1 MASPSKKKTRISHKR
16 MVTNIRDVFNSAA
29 PQERLEGMNWYLKAH
44 VEANAMATKYRIP
57 TAQAVGVVAAL
68 SPGNVWERNL
78 EHARL
83 LINDFKAGL
92 RGADLPLVGSYGR
105 NNVTKSERIL
115 LGEDPRDV
123 LGGLKVRAFYECL
136 LNPWNP
142 ADSAVCIDRHAKS
155 IAMGYRVLD
164 KDASVSPK
172 QYALISAAYRAAANE
187 LQLAPHQIQ
196 AITWVAWRNRILRG
210 EV

>member
-1 MASPSKKKTRISHKR
+1 MKAGAKKTRVSTRR
-16 MVTNIRDVFNSAA
+16 MVANIRTVFDSAV

-57 TAQAVGVVAAL
+57 TAVAVGVVAAL
-68 SPGNVWERNL
+68 SPGNVWERNM
-78 EHARL
+78 EHARIL
-83 LINDFKAGL
+83 VNDFRVGL

-142 ADSAVCIDRHAKS
+142 KDSAVCIDRHAKS
-155 IAMGYRVLD
+155 VALGRRVLD
-164 KDASVSPK
+164 KEASVSPK
-172 QYALISAAYRAAANE
+172 QYALISAAYKAAATE
-187 LQLAPHQIQ
+187 LQVAPHVVQ
-196 AITWVAWRNRILRG
+196 AVTWVAWRNRILRG

>member
-1 MASPSKKKTRISHKR
+1 MKPQTKKNRVSAQR
-16 MVTNIRDVFNSAA
+16 MVTNIRDAFDKASS
-29 PQERLEGMNWYLKAH
+29 QERLEGMHWYLNAH
-44 VEANAMATKYRIP
+44 VEANATATKYRIP

-68 SPGNVWERNL
+68 SPGNSWDRNM

-105 NNVTKSERIL
+105 SNVVKSERIL
-115 LGEDPRDV
+115 LGEDPRNV

-142 ADSAVCIDRHAKS
+142 KDGAVCIDRHAKS
-155 IAMGYRVLD
+155 VAFGYRVLD
-164 KDASVSPK
+164 KEASIKPK
-172 QYALISAAYRAAANE
+172 QYALIAAAYKAAANE
-187 LQLAPHQIQ
+187 LQVAAHVVQ
-196 AITWVAWRNRILRG
+196 AVTWVAWRNRILKG
-210 EV
+210 DV

>member
-1 MASPSKKKTRISHKR
+1 MASPSKKKTRISQKR
-16 MVTNIRDVFNSAA
+16 MVANIRDVFNSAA
-29 PQERLEGMNWYLKAH
+29 PQERLEGMNWYLKANI
-44 VEANAMATKYRIP
+44 ECEAMATKYRIP
-57 TAQAVGVVAAL
+57 TATAVGVVAAL
-68 SPGNVWERNL
+68 SPGNSWERNM

-105 NNVTKSERIL
+105 NNVVKSERIL
-115 LGEDPRDV
+115 LGEDPREV

-142 ADSAVCIDRHAKS
+142 KDSAVCIDRHAKS
-155 IAMGYRVLD
+155 VAFGYRVLD
-164 KDASVSPK
+164 KEASIKPK
-172 QYALISAAYRAAANE
+172 QYALISAAYKAAANE
-187 LQLAPHQIQ
+187 LQVAAHVVQ
-196 AITWVAWRNRILRG
+196 AVTWVAWRNRILKG

>member
-1 MASPSKKKTRISHKR
+1 MASPSKKKTRISQKR

-29 PQERLEGMNWYLKAH
+29 PVERLEGMNWYLKAH
-44 VEANAMATKYRIP
+44 VEANAMATKYRMP
-57 TAQAVGVVAAL
+57 TASVVGVVAAL
-68 SPGNVWERNL
+68 SPGNSWERNI

-105 NNVTKSERIL
+105 NNVVKSERIL
-115 LGEDPRDV
+115 LGENPREV

-142 ADSAVCIDRHAKS
+142 KDGAVCIDRHAKS
-155 IAMGYRVLD
+155 VAFGYRVAD
-164 KDASVSPK
+164 RDSTVTPK
-172 QYALISAAYRAAANE
+172 QYGLIAAAYKTVANE
-187 LQLAPHQIQ
+187 LQVAAHVVQ
-196 AITWVAWRNRILRG
+196 AVTWVAWRNRILKG